1 MSISHL
7 GGEIY
12 LALSGEVEAGGI
24 LEVITIEIAF
34 RQLDRMQLPREWSR
48 QKRKKKKKKS
58 KD

>member
-12 LALSGEVEAGGI
+12 LTLSGEVKAGGI

-34 RQLDRMQLPREWSR
+34 KQLDWMQLPRE
-48 QKRKKKKKKS
+48 
-58 KD
+58 